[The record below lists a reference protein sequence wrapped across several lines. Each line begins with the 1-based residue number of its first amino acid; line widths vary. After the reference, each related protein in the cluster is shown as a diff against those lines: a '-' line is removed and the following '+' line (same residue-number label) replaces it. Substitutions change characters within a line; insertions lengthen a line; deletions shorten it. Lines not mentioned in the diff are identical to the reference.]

1 VSIFLVKALRSHLV
15 IC

>member
-1 VSIFLVKALRSHLV
+1 MFSVKPLRSHLV

>member
-1 VSIFLVKALRSHLV
+1 MFPIKPLRSHLV